1 LVEFAVGLIGSIGLW
16 GAAVL
21 IAIEVIVVPIPS
33 ELVLLL
39 TGFNVS
45 EGRFSLEAA
54 ILVTTLASVAGALF
68 LYSVASIIGEDRVLL
83 LTRRFGK
90 FVGLKE
96 KDILKTLRWFSR
108 HGKAL
113 VFFGRLIPI
122 IRSLV
127 SIPAGLTKM
136 KLYAFVAFTA
146 LGSGIWNTIW
156 ISAGF
161 ILGENWYVAEEFS
174 HLIDIV
180 AYSAIGAFVLI
191 DIGRV
196 VVERLSRSKER

>member
-16 GAAVL
+16 GAALL

-45 EGRFSLEAA
+45 EGRFLIEGA
-54 ILVTTLASVAGALF
+54 IAVTTLASVLGALF
-68 LYSVASIIGEDRVLL
+68 LYFVAKAIGEDRVFG
-83 LTRRFGK
+83 LTRKFGK

-96 KDILKTLRWFSR
+96 SDIHKTLHWFTR
-108 HGKAL
+108 YGKAL

-136 KLYAFVAFTA
+136 KLWVFILFTA
-146 LGSGIWNTIW
+146 LGSGIWNSIW
-156 ISAGF
+156 ITTGF
-161 ILGENWYVAEEFS
+161 VLGENWSAAEELS
-174 HLIDIV
+174 NVIDFV
-180 AYSAIGAFVLI
+180 AYSAIAVFVLFLV
-191 DIGRV
+191 GRAIFEKV
-196 VVERLSRSKER
+196 NSAKK

>member
-16 GAAVL
+16 GAALL

-45 EGRFSLEAA
+45 EGRFLIEGA
-54 ILVTTLASVAGALF
+54 IAVTTLASVLGALF
-68 LYSVASIIGEDRVLL
+68 LYFVAKAIGEDRVFG
-83 LTRRFGK
+83 LTRKFGK

-96 KDILKTLRWFSR
+96 SDIRKTLNWFTR
-108 HGKAL
+108 YGKAL

-136 KLYAFVAFTA
+136 NLWVFILFTA
-146 LGSGIWNTIW
+146 LGSGIWNSIW
-156 ISAGF
+156 ITAGF
-161 ILGENWYVAEEFS
+161 VLGENWSAAEEFS
-174 HLIDIV
+174 NVIDIV
-180 AYSAIGAFVLI
+180 AYSAISVFVVFLF
-191 DIGRV
+191 GRAIFEKV
-196 VVERLSRSKER
+196 NSPKK

>member
-1 LVEFAVGLIGSIGLW
+1 MVEFAVGLIGSIGLW
-16 GAAVL
+16 GAALL

-45 EGRFSLEAA
+45 EGRFLIEGA
-54 ILVTTLASVAGALF
+54 IAVTTLASVLGALF
-68 LYSVASIIGEDRVLL
+68 LYFVAKAIGEDRVFG
-83 LTRRFGK
+83 LTRKFGK

-96 KDILKTLRWFSR
+96 SDIHKTLHWFTR
-108 HGKAL
+108 YGKAL

-136 KLYAFVAFTA
+136 KLWIFILFTA
-146 LGSGIWNTIW
+146 LGSGIWNSIW
-156 ISAGF
+156 ITTGF
-161 ILGENWYVAEEFS
+161 VLGENWSAAEEFS
-174 HLIDIV
+174 NVIDIV
-180 AYSAIGAFVLI
+180 AYSAIAVFVLFLV
-191 DIGRV
+191 GRAIFEKV
-196 VVERLSRSKER
+196 NSAKK

>member
-1 LVEFAVGLIGSIGLW
+1 MVEFAVGLIGSIGLW
-16 GAAVL
+16 GAALL

-45 EGRFSLEAA
+45 EGRFLIEGA
-54 ILVTTLASVAGALF
+54 IAVTTLASVLGALF
-68 LYSVASIIGEDRVLL
+68 LYFVAKAIGEDRVFG
-83 LTRRFGK
+83 LTRKFGK

-96 KDILKTLRWFSR
+96 SDIHKTLHWFTR
-108 HGKAL
+108 YGKAL

-136 KLYAFVAFTA
+136 KLWVFILFTA
-146 LGSGIWNTIW
+146 LGSGIWNSIW
-156 ISAGF
+156 ITTGF
-161 ILGENWYVAEEFS
+161 VLGENWSAAEEFS
-174 HLIDIV
+174 NVIDFV
-180 AYSAIGAFVLI
+180 AYSAIAVFVLFLV
-191 DIGRV
+191 GRAIFEKV
-196 VVERLSRSKER
+196 NSAKK

>member
-1 LVEFAVGLIGSIGLW
+1 MVEFAVGLIGSIGLW

-39 TGFNVS
+39 SGFNVA
-45 EGRFSLEAA
+45 EGRFSLAGA
-54 ILVTTLASVAGALF
+54 ILVTTLASLAGALF
-68 LYSVASIIGEDRVLL
+68 LYWVASAIGEERVLH

-96 KDILKTLRWFSR
+96 RDIHKTLAWFER
-108 HGKAL
+108 HGSAL

-136 KLYAFVAFTA
+136 PLSKFILFTT
-146 LGSGIWNTIW
+146 LGSGIWNSIW

-161 ILGENWYVAEEFS
+161 FLGENWKVAEEFS
-174 HLIDIV
+174 NVIDVI
-180 AYSAIGAFVLI
+180 AYSAIAIFIALLI
-191 DIGRV
+191 VRAIRDARGQT
-196 VVERLSRSKER
+196 KP

>member
-1 LVEFAVGLIGSIGLW
+1 MVEFAVGLIGSIGLW
-16 GAAVL
+16 GAALL

-45 EGRFSLEAA
+45 EGRFLIEGA
-54 ILVTTLASVAGALF
+54 IAVTTLASVLGALF
-68 LYSVASIIGEDRVLL
+68 LYFVAKAIGEDRVFG
-83 LTRRFGK
+83 LTRKFGK

-96 KDILKTLRWFSR
+96 SDIHKTLHWFTR
-108 HGKAL
+108 YGKAL

-136 KLYAFVAFTA
+136 KLWVFILFTA
-146 LGSGIWNTIW
+146 LGSGIWNSIW
-156 ISAGF
+156 ITTGF
-161 ILGENWYVAEEFS
+161 VLGENWSAAEEFS
-174 HLIDIV
+174 NVIDIV
-180 AYSAIGAFVLI
+180 AYSAIAVFVLFLV
-191 DIGRV
+191 GRAIFEKV
-196 VVERLSRSKER
+196 NSAKK

>member
-1 LVEFAVGLIGSIGLW
+1 MVEFAVGLIGSIGLW
-16 GAAVL
+16 GAALL

-45 EGRFSLEAA
+45 EGRFLIEGA
-54 ILVTTLASVAGALF
+54 IAVTTLASVLGALF
-68 LYSVASIIGEDRVLL
+68 LYFVAKAIGEDRVFG
-83 LTRRFGK
+83 LTRKFGK

-96 KDILKTLRWFSR
+96 SDIHKTLHWFTR
-108 HGKAL
+108 FGKAL

-136 KLYAFVAFTA
+136 KLWVFILFTA
-146 LGSGIWNTIW
+146 LGSGIWNSIW
-156 ISAGF
+156 ITTGF
-161 ILGENWYVAEEFS
+161 VLGENWSAAEEFS
-174 HLIDIV
+174 NVIDIV
-180 AYSAIGAFVLI
+180 AYSAIAVFVLFLV
-191 DIGRV
+191 GRAIFEKV
-196 VVERLSRSKER
+196 NSAKK

>member
-1 LVEFAVGLIGSIGLW
+1 LVEFAVGIIGSIGLW
-16 GAAVL
+16 GAALL
-21 IAIEVIVVPIPS
+21 IAVEVIVVPIPS

-45 EGRFSLEAA
+45 EGNFLIEGA
-54 ILVTTLASVAGALF
+54 IAVTTLASVLGALF
-68 LYSVASIIGEDRVLL
+68 LFSIAKAIGEDRVFS
-83 LTRRFGK
+83 LTRKFGK

-96 KDILKTLRWFSR
+96 SDIHKTLHWFAR
-108 HGKAL
+108 YGKAL

-136 KLYAFVAFTA
+136 NLWTFIFFTA
-146 LGSGIWNTIW
+146 LGSGIWNSIW

-161 ILGENWYVAEEFS
+161 VLGENWSVADEFS
-174 HLIDIV
+174 QIIDMV
-180 AYSAIGAFVLI
+180 AYTAIGVFALFLL
-191 DIGRV
+191 GRAV
-196 VVERLSRSKER
+196 FERVGSAKK

>member
-1 LVEFAVGLIGSIGLW
+1 MVEFAVGLIGSIGLW
-16 GAAVL
+16 GAALL

-45 EGRFSLEAA
+45 EGRFLIEGA
-54 ILVTTLASVAGALF
+54 IAVTTLASVLGALF
-68 LYSVASIIGEDRVLL
+68 LYFVAKAIGEDRVFG
-83 LTRRFGK
+83 LTRKFGK

-96 KDILKTLRWFSR
+96 SDIHKTLHWFTR
-108 HGKAL
+108 YGKAL

-136 KLYAFVAFTA
+136 KLWVFILFTA
-146 LGSGIWNTIW
+146 LGSGIWNSIW
-156 ISAGF
+156 ITTGF
-161 ILGENWYVAEEFS
+161 VLGENWSAAEELS
-174 HLIDIV
+174 NVIDFV
-180 AYSAIGAFVLI
+180 AYSAIAVFVLFLV
-191 DIGRV
+191 GRAIFEKV
-196 VVERLSRSKER
+196 NSAKK

>member
-1 LVEFAVGLIGSIGLW
+1 MVEFAVGLIGSIGLW
-16 GAAVL
+16 GAALL

-45 EGRFSLEAA
+45 EGRFLIEGA
-54 ILVTTLASVAGALF
+54 IAVTTLASVLGALF
-68 LYSVASIIGEDRVLL
+68 LYFVAKAIGEDRVFG
-83 LTRRFGK
+83 LTRKFGK

-96 KDILKTLRWFSR
+96 SDIRKTLNWFTR
-108 HGKAL
+108 YGKAL

-136 KLYAFVAFTA
+136 NLWVFILFTA
-146 LGSGIWNTIW
+146 LGSGIWNSIW
-156 ISAGF
+156 ITAGF
-161 ILGENWYVAEEFS
+161 VLGENWSAAEEFS
-174 HLIDIV
+174 NVIDIV
-180 AYSAIGAFVLI
+180 AYSAISVFVVFLF
-191 DIGRV
+191 GRAIFEKV
-196 VVERLSRSKER
+196 NSPKK